1 MTTTENLRDYLDAH
15 GSGGPPTEPGWHVV
29 ECEDRD
35 VVFVLVERAP
45 HGMAIRMGGEGG
57 AGMFR
62 TDCARHAPL
71 ILALPTG
78 RDLDA
83 ETVAGVQAAREVVV
97 RVVPGPQFDDMVRK
111 MAGDDL
117 RGLAG
122 KGAT

>member
-1 MTTTENLRDYLDAH
+1 MTTTESLREHLDAH
-15 GSGGPPTEPGWHVV
+15 GIDGAPTVPGWYVV

-35 VVFVLVERAP
+35 VVVVLVERVP

-71 ILALPTG
+71 ILEPLAG

-83 ETVAGVQAAREVVV
+83 ETVAGVQAAR
-97 RVVPGPQFDDMVRK
+97 
-111 MAGDDL
+111 DDL

-122 KGAT
+122 KVET